1 MCQVTNNIEWK
12 KNRNLHTICL
22 MDMILNNRFEEPYSR
37 FAPESSLP
45 LLSKTLVKSRLSNKF
60 WKCTEK
66 IYDDTNANK
75 NKQIQNEDNTVVN
88 TNTNPN
94 NTNNNKTQIT
104 KKQNNNTNEPD
115 IPDIQTLKKM
125 IIQLQN
131 EITERDVIIEA
142 KNTEILK
149 LNSRIEELE
158 NELANIIVS
167 THTHLY
173 TYTYITLI

>member
-66 IYDDTNANK
+66 IYDDTNVNK
-75 NKQIQNEDNTVVN
+75 NKQIQNEDNNN
-88 TNTNPN
+88 TNSTNINTNIN
-94 NTNNNKTQIT
+94 NINNNKTQIT
-104 KKQNNNTNEPD
+104 KKQTNNETEPD
-115 IPDIQTLKKM
+115 IETLKKM

-131 EITERDVIIEA
+131 EITERNVIIEA

-167 THTHLY
+167 TH
-173 TYTYITLI
+173 I

>member
-75 NKQIQNEDNTVVN
+75 NKKYKTKITLLAILILILILIILIIIKHKS
-88 TNTNPN
+88 PK
-94 NTNNNKTQIT
+94 NKIT
-104 KKQNNNTNEPD
+104 
-115 IPDIQTLKKM
+115 IQT
-125 IIQLQN
+125 N
-131 EITERDVIIEA
+131 
-142 KNTEILK
+142 
-149 LNSRIEELE
+149 
-158 NELANIIVS
+158 
-167 THTHLY
+167 
-173 TYTYITLI
+173 LIYLIYKH

>member
-1 MCQVTNNIEWK
+1 
-12 KNRNLHTICL
+12 

-66 IYDDTNANK
+66 IYDDTNMNK
-75 NKQIQNEDNTVVN
+75 TKQLQNEDH
-88 TNTNPN
+88 
-94 NTNNNKTQIT
+94 KTQSA
-104 KKQNNNTNEPD
+104 KKQNESESEND
-115 IPDIQTLKKM
+115 IHTLKKM

-131 EITERDVIIEA
+131 EITERDAIIEA

-149 LNSRIEELE
+149 LNSRVEELE
-158 NELANIIVS
+158 NELANILVS
-167 THTHLY
+167 TY
-173 TYTYITLI
+173 TNI

>member
-1 MCQVTNNIEWK
+1 
-12 KNRNLHTICL
+12 

-66 IYDDTNANK
+66 IYDDTNVNK
-75 NKQIQNEDNTVVN
+75 NKQIQNEDNNNTN
-88 TNTNPN
+88 STNTNINTN
-94 NTNNNKTQIT
+94 NINNNKTQIT
-104 KKQNNNTNEPD
+104 KKQTNNETEPD
-115 IPDIQTLKKM
+115 IETLKKM

-131 EITERDVIIEA
+131 EITERNVIIEA

-167 THTHLY
+167 TH
-173 TYTYITLI
+173 I

>member
-66 IYDDTNANK
+66 IYDDTNVNKNNVNK
-75 NKQIQNEDNTVVN
+75 NKQIQNEDNNN
-88 TNTNPN
+88 TNSTNINTNIN
-94 NTNNNKTQIT
+94 NINNNKTQIT
-104 KKQNNNTNEPD
+104 KKQTNNETEPD
-115 IPDIQTLKKM
+115 IETLKKM

-131 EITERDVIIEA
+131 EITERNVIIEA

-167 THTHLY
+167 TLT
-173 TYTYITLI
+173 

>member
-66 IYDDTNANK
+66 IYDDTNVNK
-75 NKQIQNEDNTVVN
+75 NKQIQNEDNNNTN
-88 TNTNPN
+88 STNTNINTN
-94 NTNNNKTQIT
+94 NINNNKTQIT
-104 KKQNNNTNEPD
+104 KKQTNNETEPD
-115 IPDIQTLKKM
+115 IETLKKM

-131 EITERDVIIEA
+131 EITERNVIIEA

-167 THTHLY
+167 IH
-173 TYTYITLI
+173 I